1 MNNEQLSSQQ
11 GRVVIRNPVSQ
22 AERLN
27 SIMADS

>member
-11 GRVVIRNPVSQ
+11 GRAVIRKPVSQ
-22 AERLN
+22 AESLN